1 VVQLTAIAPEA
12 LPTAL
17 AAFARGVADDPLAS
31 AAFARVAASA
41 ERRADEDAQR
51 AIAVA
56 WAQRLGMAVIDE
68 EPSRAF
74 SWDGGALRTR
84 SEACVLFHEIAHWQL
99 AAPSR
104 RSLPDFGLG
113 AGPETG
119 RKAAADRARVVDE
132 DTRIAEECAA
142 SLLGILWEAAC
153 GGRAIDAF
161 LEQNWLER
169 YDRAGT
175 HELFGATLDDLLCR
189 GLIDATGLPTGA
201 SAVGRDSGAHALV
214 FAELG

>member
-1 VVQLTAIAPEA
+1 VAQLTAIAPEA
-12 LPTAL
+12 LPAAL
-17 AAFARGVADDPLAS
+17 AFFARGVAGDPLAR
-31 AAFARVAASA
+31 AAFAQITASA
-41 ERRADEDAQR
+41 ERCADESAQR
-51 AIAVA
+51 QAAVA
-56 WAQRLGMAVIDE
+56 WAQRLGLAVIDE

-74 SWDGGALRTR
+74 SWDGCALLTR

-99 AAPSR
+99 AAPER

-119 RKAAADRARVVDE
+119 RKADADRARVVDE
-132 DTRIAEECAA
+132 ETRIDEECAA

-169 YDRAGT
+169 YDSAGT
-175 HELFGATLDDLLCR
+175 HALFGATLDALFR
-189 GLIDATGLPTGA
+189 RRLIDAQGRPSVTAGNPG
-201 SAVGRDSGAHALV
+201 SARSLA